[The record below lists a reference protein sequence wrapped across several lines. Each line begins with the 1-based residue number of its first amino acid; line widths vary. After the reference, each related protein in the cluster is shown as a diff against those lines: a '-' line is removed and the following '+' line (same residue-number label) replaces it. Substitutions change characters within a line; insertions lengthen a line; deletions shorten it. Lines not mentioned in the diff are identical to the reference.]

1 MNLFHEAFPETTD
14 TRPVSCGIEISSTSW
29 PPIAGEYIV
38 LSDNQ
43 NCPVAVSTLAS
54 VSLSEELSKAK
65 PKDLCIVG
73 KTETENIGIE
83 KIIKNTITNPSIHT
97 LILAGKDSKGH
108 RSGATLLS
116 LCEKGVDASM
126 RVIGSQGKHPI
137 LKNVT
142 REEVEAFRSQITVVD
157 LIGCEDVDNISD
169 GIKKIAAR
177 QHPSC
182 GKKKFAQ
189 IIQPVKIGSV
199 ETIQAEK
206 AKKVALDKA
215 GYFVILPLN
224 DKGIISVEHYSPD
237 NRLLRIIEGRK
248 ASDIYKM
255 ITRNL
260 WVTEMSHAAYI
271 GKELAKAELS
281 MKHGFKYVQDG
292 A

>member
-14 TRPVSCGIEISSTSW
+14 TKPVSCGIEISSTSW
-29 PPIAGEYIV
+29 PPIAGEYFI

-43 NCPVAVSTLAS
+43 NCPVAVSTLSS
-54 VSLSEELSKAK
+54 VSLAEDISKIK
-65 PKDLCIVG
+65 PEDICMVG

-97 LILAGKDSKGH
+97 LLLAGRDSKGH

-126 RVIGSQGKHPI
+126 RVIGSPGKHPM

-142 REEVEAFRSQITVVD
+142 REEVEAFRSQIQVVD
-157 LIGCEDVDNISD
+157 MIGCEDVDKISD
-169 GIKKIAAR
+169 RIRKIAAR

-189 IIQPVKIGSV
+189 IIQPVKIGFV

-206 AKKVALDKA
+206 SKKVTLDKA

-237 NRLLRIIEGRK
+237 NRLLRVIEGK
-248 ASDIYKM
+248 NASDIYKM

-260 WVTEMSHAAYI
+260 WVTELSHAAYI

-281 MKHGFKYVQDG
+281 MTHGFKYVQDG